1 MGSIRIENV
10 SKWYGDY
17 HALNDFSLDIA
28 DGEFVALL
36 GPSGCGKTTLLRS
49 IAGLETI
56 NDGAIHIGDKLVS
69 KGGFTLPPEKRNLGL
84 IFQSYALWPHMS
96 VFKNVAYSLKVH
108 GWKPDALNDRVEE
121 VLEMVGL
128 GHLKNR
134 YPSELSGGQMQRV
147 AVARSLAP
155 NPVVL
160 LFDEPLSNLDAKLRE
175 KMRFELR
182 ELQQEIGTTAVYVTH
197 DQGEAMA
204 ISDRIVLMDQGEI
217 VQIGTGR
224 QLYETPVTRFVA
236 EFVGLSNFI
245 PGTLVGEPDAA
256 GFVDIEI
263 AGGTVLR
270 GASLPGTTGTDVL
283 LSIRPEA
290 VKVRALEAG
299 ERPEGGILAEVED
312 VVYMGNVGD
321 LFVRFGETR
330 LRTQVVAS
338 DLDATPVGSKVRID
352 LNPRDVRVLP
362 ADTKVRDVAADTA
375 TRDIGT
381 VGDRRSRTKQKQQKK
396 LKEPVH

>member
-1 MGSIRIENV
+1 MGAIRIENV
-10 SKWYGDY
+10 SKWYGNY
-17 HALNDFSLDIA
+17 RALTDFSLEIG

-56 NDGAIHIGDKLVS
+56 DEGAILIGDKLVS

-84 IFQSYALWPHMS
+84 IFQSYALWPHMT
-96 VFKNVAYSLKVH
+96 VAKNVAYSLKVH
-108 GWKPDALNDRVEE
+108 GWKPDALRDRVTE

-128 GHLKNR
+128 GHLQGR

-217 VQIGTGR
+217 VQTGTGK

-245 PGTLVGEPDAA
+245 PGTLLGEPGPD
-256 GFVDIEI
+256 GLVDIQI
-263 AGGTVLR
+263 ADGTKLR
-270 GASLPGTTGTDVL
+270 GASLAGTTGPDVL

-290 VKVRALEAG
+290 IKVRPIDEDGAPAEGIIG
-299 ERPEGGILAEVED
+299 EVDD

-330 LRTQVVAS
+330 LRTQAVAS
-338 DLDATPVGSKVRID
+338 SLDSTPVGSTVRIV
-352 LNPRDVRVLP
+352 LNPKDVRVLP
-362 ADTKVRDVAADTA
+362 ADHRPRPKTVDTA

-381 VGDRRSRTKQKQQKK
+381 VSTRKSRK
-396 LKEPVH
+396 KEPVH